1 MNELEIT
8 DTGVLKEAEFE
19 KPKLHP
25 LLKGLG
31 ILFSYL
37 FHPLLLIVWVSLY
50 LLYINDTI
58 FLGLD
63 SFDRLKIFL
72 RIISTSVLLPL
83 VTVLLLK
90 ALDFIKSIQLHTQK
104 ERIIPYVACITFF
117 FWSFYVARQL
127 NDPAPLKAFL
137 LTLFISASAGL
148 IINNYFKVSMHAM
161 GAGSLLAFFI
171 LLLYNGS
178 IESGLPLTLAV
189 FIAGI
194 TCTSRF
200 IAGKHHPFDIGFGFF
215 MGFVLQLIC
224 GWIVY

>member
-1 MNELEIT
+1 MNDLEIT
-8 DTGVLKEAEFE
+8 GKGVLKEAEATAQVF
-19 KPKLHP
+19 HP
-25 LLKGLG
+25 VIKALG
-31 ILFSYL
+31 VFFSYL

-50 LLYINDTI
+50 LLYVNDSV

-63 SFDRLKIFL
+63 SYDRLKLFL
-72 RIISTSVLLPL
+72 RIISTSVFLPL

-90 ALDFIKSIQLHTQK
+90 ALGFIQSIQLHTQK

-161 GAGSLLAFFI
+161 GAGGLLAFFI
-171 LLLYNGS
+171 LLLFNGK
-178 IESGLPLTLAV
+178 IESGLPITLAV

-200 IAGKHHPFDIGFGFF
+200 IAGRHHAFDIGFGFF
-215 MGFVLQLIC
+215 TGMVLQFIC
-224 GWIVY
+224 WWIVS